1 MYINKDVIDYTN
13 RSDNCTMR
21 IVYTVVKKTG
31 PLLYVQIT
39 NTDQYPQF
47 LVQIISNESPM
58 FTCVT
63 YEFWWNRV
71 PTQVNFIANGWYS
84 FLRTAPAHVVSSHTW
99 DVISRKSSQFIR
111 TTDKQWIPVFLAIC
125 RDVRYVWG
133 APSWLRT
140 ISVAAVQEVLS
151 LPSPVPHSRA
161 IVHCSYKCFK
171 NRSK

>member
-63 YEFWWNRV
+63 CEFWWNRV
-71 PTQVNFIANGWYS
+71 VAQVNFIANGWYS
-84 FLRTAPAHVVSSHTW
+84 LLRTAPMRVVSSHTW
-99 DVISRKSSQFIR
+99 DVISRKSSQIIR
-111 TTDKQWIPVFLAIC
+111 TTDERWMPVFLAIF
-125 RDVRYVWG
+125 RDFRYVWG
-133 APSWLRT
+133 APSCFRT
-140 ISVAAVQEVLS
+140 KSLTSLMFAAVREVFGRPLPHFRACLLYTS
-151 LPSPVPHSRA
+151 PSPRD
-161 IVHCSYKCFK
+161 
-171 NRSK
+171 